1 MTTTSVQGLQMD
13 SKLYNQVVS
22 AYRNGN
28 KNELI
33 RLVLEQY
40 NWAMRLSHQAENTL
54 TYNQSVKLTVL
65 YITLAKIANA
75 ITGRGEYNLSDTR
88 TNEVIGHRGWY
99 LHDYILKDIVEK
111 ALPEMGNVRQMFAKG
126 QAFLSP
132 EYGVIQSIVTA
143 QDLRKWSDMYK
154 TKTFNSK
161 DTNPDSFF
169 ADAQQLFRNIDSGR
183 SVMFLTNDGVRALT
197 EFTEI
202 FADEKNPA
210 YRAEYEPAINSAIHT
225 VNREIA
231 EFNNA
236 MQANSAEKDR

>member
-1 MTTTSVQGLQMD
+1 MD
-13 SKLYNQVVS
+13 STLYNQVVS

-40 NWAMRLSHQAENTL
+40 NWAMRLSHQSENTL

-65 YITLAKIANA
+65 YITLVKIANA
-75 ITGRGEYNLSDTR
+75 ITGQGEYNLSDTR
-88 TNEVIGHRGWY
+88 INEVISHRGWY
-99 LHDYILKDIVEK
+99 LRDYILKDIVEK
-111 ALPEMGNVRQMFAKG
+111 ALPEMGNVHQMFAKG
-126 QAFLSP
+126 QVFLSP
-132 EYGVIQSIVTA
+132 EYGVIQSVVTA

-161 DTNPDSFF
+161 DTNPDTFF

-236 MQANSAEKDR
+236 MQANSTEKDR

>member
-40 NWAMRLSHQAENTL
+40 NWAMRLSHQSENTL

-99 LHDYILKDIVEK
+99 LRDYILKDIVEK

-154 TKTFNSK
+154 TKTFHSK
-161 DTNPDSFF
+161 DTNPDTFF

-183 SVMFLTNDGVRALT
+183 SVIFLTNDGVRALT

-236 MQANSAEKDR
+236 MQANSPEKDR